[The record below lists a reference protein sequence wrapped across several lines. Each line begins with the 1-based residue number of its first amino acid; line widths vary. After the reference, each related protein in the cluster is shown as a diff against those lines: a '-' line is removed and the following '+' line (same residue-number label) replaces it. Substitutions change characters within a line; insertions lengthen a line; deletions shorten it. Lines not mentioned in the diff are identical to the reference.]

1 MALTAINLDDS
12 YPIDDPNHE
21 TNTSGVVRFIDGT
34 DANGLSAMQRYQGD
48 MIHRSVLLEAKLN
61 ELIDSFNSNPYLKSF
76 DSSTF
81 LRTNGS
87 NALTQPQA
95 GVSPTADEHLT
106 TKGWVAAQLATYQA
120 QITALSAEIAS
131 LSSSLPSVRKS
142 DWVEHTWSSGTK
154 QHVEFS
160 LLPLSSAI
168 TDFTLDNVV
177 SVSVVERLNLGTEET
192 PVYTYISIVA
202 GASTGFKIDSMWISD
217 ESPDV
222 LNVLIP
228 NDVFFPDGYP
238 VSSGYEDITD
248 PAVSRSLRATVFSML
263 GC

>member
-12 YPIDDPNHE
+12 YPIDDPNHA

-34 DANGLSAMQRYQGD
+34 DANGLNAMQRYQGD

-61 ELIDSFNSNPYLKSF
+61 ELIASFNSNPYLKSF
-76 DSSTF
+76 DQSTF

-95 GVSPTADEHLT
+95 GVDPTSGEHLT
-106 TKGWVAAQLATYQA
+106 TMTWVATQLATYQE
-120 QITALSAEIAS
+120 QITTLSTELAALSA
-131 LSSSLPSVRKS
+131 SLPSIRKS
-142 DWVEHTWSSGTK
+142 DWVSHTWSSGTK

-160 LLPLSSAI
+160 LLPLASTI
-168 TDFTLDNVV
+168 TGFTLDNVI
-177 SVSVVERLNLGTEET
+177 SISVVERLNLGTEET
-192 PVYTYISIVA
+192 PVYTYISVVN
-202 GASTGFKIDSMWISD
+202 GLSTGFKIDSMWVSD
-217 ESPDV
+217 TDPDT

-238 VSSGYEDITD
+238 VTSGYEDITD
-248 PAVSRSLRATVFSML
+248 PAVPRSLRATVFSML